1 MPMTVEEVAD
11 IKADV
16 RVVKEAITEMS
27 SMSRDNIKSQM
38 ELTAQISSLVTEM
51 KIRDVRVES
60 VIENTTELKVN
71 QKDFEKFARPILVK
85 AKAAQDFKSKIT
97 DSVGTST
104 GKLLIT
110 AIFTGLCYF
119 IIQQVKA

>member
-1 MPMTVEEVAD
+1 MTVEEVAD

-85 AKAAQDFKSKIT
+85 AKATQDFKSKIT